1 MKTLACYNMKGGVGK
16 TTTAV
21 NMAYLSA
28 LNNYRTLVWD
38 LDPQG
43 AASFHLGVELLQNTK
58 LKKIVKDKKLIQTL
72 IEPTPYK
79 NLKIIP
85 AGFEY
90 RNMDI
95 VLDDSKKAKKNINKI
110 IDSLK
115 EDFDIFIFDCPPS
128 ISSLSDA
135 VFATSD
141 YIIMPMIPAVLSE
154 QTFIKVREYM
164 AEMKES
170 KSEIIP
176 FFNMFDRRKSVHRSL
191 VLKNK
196 KQFPGQFCDVMIP
209 ARANIERMGVERA
222 PIHVFDPA
230 SDAAKSYSALW
241 KEIERRTSPAKQ
253 I

>member
-28 LNNYRTLVWD
+28 LNGYRTLVWD

-43 AASFHLGVELLQNTK
+43 AASFHLGAELIQKTK
-58 LKKIVKDKKLIQTL
+58 LKKLIKDRKIIQTL

-79 NLKIIP
+79 NLKVIP
-85 AGFEY
+85 AGFDY

-95 VLDDSKKAKKNINKI
+95 VLDDSKKAKKNIDKI
-110 IDSLK
+110 LDSLK
-115 EDFDIFIFDCPPS
+115 RSFDVFIFDCPPS

-154 QTFIKVREYM
+154 QTFIRVSEYM
-164 AEMKES
+164 AGMEKS
-170 KSEIIP
+170 KAEIIP
-176 FFNMFDRRKSVHRSL
+176 FFNMFDRRKSIHRSL

-196 KQFPGQFCDVMIP
+196 KQYPGQFCDVMIP
-209 ARANIERMGVERA
+209 ARANIERMGIEQA
-222 PIHVFDPA
+222 PIHEFDPT
-230 SDAAKSYSALW
+230 SDAAKSYLALW
-241 KEIERRTSPAKQ
+241 KEIERRTNLVKQ
-253 I
+253 S

>member
-1 MKTLACYNMKGGVGK
+1 MKTIACYNMKGGVGK

-28 LNNYRTLVWD
+28 HNGYRTLVWD

-43 AASFHLGVELLQNTK
+43 AATFHLGVELLQETK
-58 LKKIVKDKKLIQTL
+58 LKKIIKNRKLIHTL

-85 AGFEY
+85 AGFAY

-95 VLDDSKKAKKNINKI
+95 VLDDSKKGKKNINKI
-110 IDSLK
+110 LDSLK
-115 EDFDIFIFDCPPS
+115 ENFDVFIFDCPPS
-128 ISSLSDA
+128 ISSLSDI

-154 QTFIKVREYM
+154 QTFIKVREYIT
-164 AEMKES
+164 EMGKS
-170 KSEIIP
+170 KIEIIP
-176 FFNMFDRRKSVHRSL
+176 FFNMFDRRKSLHRSL

-196 KQFPGQFCDVMIP
+196 KQYPGQFCDVMIP
-209 ARANIERMGVERA
+209 ARANIERMGIKQA
-222 PIHVFDPA
+222 PIHAFDPT
-230 SDAAKSYSALW
+230 SDAAKSYLALW
-241 KEIERRTSPAKQ
+241 KEIERRTNLVKK